1 VQDRDLMRA
10 LIVEF
15 IGPFALV
22 FAGVGAIIST
32 GLVPGTGEFGGDL
45 VAVALAHGLAIGLI
59 ITAAGHIS
67 GGHLN
72 PAVTAGFW
80 LTRRITTEKAVAYI
94 IAQLLGGLAGAVCL
108 VFTFRDID
116 RNRVNLGVPA
126 IGANL
131 EWYNALVME
140 TILTFFLVFVIF
152 GAAVDGRAT
161 RYIPGLAIGLT
172 ISMDIMAGGA
182 VSGAAMNPARYLGP
196 AIVQWGDTEWAD
208 FWIWFVGPVAGAA
221 IAAFLY
227 NDVLMGAVRPTVPTR
242 GAATRT
248 AQPPTRPVDSTPD
261 VTGDAERGTL
271 VEAPPA
277 QPSPRSQ
284 RRRQRR

>member
-1 VQDRDLMRA
+1 MRA

-22 FAGVGAIIST
+22 FAGVGAIIQT

-45 VAVALAHGLAIGLI
+45 VAVALAHGLGIGLLV
-59 ITAAGHIS
+59 TAVGHIS
-67 GGHLN
+67 GGHFN
-72 PAVTAGFW
+72 PALTAGFW
-80 LTRRITTEKAVAYI
+80 LTRRITTERAIAYI
-94 IAQLLGGLAGAVCL
+94 AAQLAGGLAAAVCL
-108 VFTFRDID
+108 VFVYRDID

-126 IGANL
+126 IGANHS
-131 EWYNALVME
+131 WYNALVME
-140 TILTFFLVFVIF
+140 IILTFFLMFVVF
-152 GAAVDGRAT
+152 GTAVDPRST
-161 RYIPGLAIGLT
+161 RYVSGLAIGLT
-172 ISMDIMAGGA
+172 ISMDILAGGA

-196 AIVQWGDTEWAD
+196 AIVQSGDTEWAD

-227 NDVLMGAVRPTVPTR
+227 NDVLMGVIRPTAPSR
-242 GAATRT
+242 GAATRAT
-248 AQPPTRPVDSTPD
+248 APARAADTTPD
-261 VTGDAERGTL
+261 VIGDEERGTL

-277 QPSPRSQ
+277 QPQPSPRSQ